1 MARTDNSMFRST
13 FLSQERRSCN
23 QSERRFRSFC
33 NLIGRVLV
41 GVPLGLKYLKSFV
54 VSSVSVDLLVV
65 EVEVEV
71 VVLVVD
77 LLGVG
82 RCCVQAISMLISG
95 PFSTFHATDVHL
107 CENHT
112 STCYILLLYL
122 CSS

>member
-1 MARTDNSMFRST
+1 M
-13 FLSQERRSCN
+13 
-23 QSERRFRSFC
+23 
-33 NLIGRVLV
+33 IGPRAC
-41 GVPLGLKYLKSFV
+41 GVPLGWKYLKSFV
-54 VSSVSVDLLVV
+54 VSSVSVDLLVVEVEVEVVVLVVVVEVEV

-107 CENHT
+107 CESHT
-112 STCYILLLYL
+112 STC
-122 CSS
+122 

>member
-1 MARTDNSMFRST
+1 MGS
-13 FLSQERRSCN
+13 
-23 QSERRFRSFC
+23 
-33 NLIGRVLV
+33 
-41 GVPLGLKYLKSFV
+41 KYLKSFV

-71 VVLVVD
+71 EVEAEVVVVAVD

-95 PFSTFHATDVHL
+95 PFSTFHITDVHL
-107 CENHT
+107 CESHT